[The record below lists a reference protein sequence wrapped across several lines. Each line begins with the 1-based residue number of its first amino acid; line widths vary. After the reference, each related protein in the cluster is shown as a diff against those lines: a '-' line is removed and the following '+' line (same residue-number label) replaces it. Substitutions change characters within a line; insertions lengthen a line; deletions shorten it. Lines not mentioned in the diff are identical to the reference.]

1 MAGALLLA
9 APAFAATASH
19 HATSA
24 TTYTFTTL
32 DDQADPTF
40 NQLLGINGN
49 HVIAGYFGSG
59 ADAQHPNKGYVLRP
73 PYGQANY
80 TNENFPG
87 SAQTQVTG
95 LNNQGDTSGFW
106 VTANGTN
113 HGFVEWNGVFS
124 SYNDP
129 KTPHMAGS
137 VNQLLGVNN
146 NGQAVGFYND
156 AAGNSHAYQVN
167 QATRVYTAIKIPGA
181 VSAVATGISKGGYIV
196 GFAKDSAGTTSS
208 WMLAPGGQLTT
219 YQFPGGSDTQAF
231 GINPQKQI
239 VGSYLDGNGVMHG
252 FVLTNPQGPTSHWQ
266 SIDDPNGVGSTVVN
280 GINGA
285 GDLVGFYTDAAGNTD
300 GMLATP

>member
-1 MAGALLLA
+1 MTSIKSRAERTPRRRALARAGAAVAASGTVAGALLLA
-9 APAFAATASH
+9 APAFAATH
-19 HATSA
+19 HATTA

-32 DDQADPTF
+32 NDQADPTF

-87 SAQTQVTG
+87 STQTQVTG

-113 HGFVEWNGVFS
+113 HGFV
-124 SYNDP
+124 
-129 KTPHMAGS
+129 
-137 VNQLLGVNN
+137 
-146 NGQAVGFYND
+146 
-156 AAGNSHAYQVN
+156 
-167 QATRVYTAIKIPGA
+167 
-181 VSAVATGISKGGYIV
+181 
-196 GFAKDSAGTTSS
+196 
-208 WMLAPGGQLTT
+208 
-219 YQFPGGSDTQAF
+219 
-231 GINPQKQI
+231 
-239 VGSYLDGNGVMHG
+239 
-252 FVLTNPQGPTSHWQ
+252 LTNPQGPKSHWQ
-266 SIDDPNGVGSTVVN
+266 SIDDPNGIGSTVVN